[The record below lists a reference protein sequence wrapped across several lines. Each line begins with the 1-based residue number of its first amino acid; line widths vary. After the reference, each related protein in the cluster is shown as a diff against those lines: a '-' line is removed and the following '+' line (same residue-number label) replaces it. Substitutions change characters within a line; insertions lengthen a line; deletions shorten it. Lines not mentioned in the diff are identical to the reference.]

1 MESENRL
8 WLMVGPFFLVN
19 IVLDFQISSMECKE
33 HQAKLNS
40 MNQGADQQK
49 KPGVTGASLDNLSTV
64 PMLEESREKWGRGE
78 DE

>member
-1 MESENRL
+1 
-8 WLMVGPFFLVN
+8 
-19 IVLDFQISSMECKE
+19 MECKE
-33 HQAKLNS
+33 HSAKLNS

-49 KPGVTGASLDNLSTV
+49 NPGVTGASLDNLSTV